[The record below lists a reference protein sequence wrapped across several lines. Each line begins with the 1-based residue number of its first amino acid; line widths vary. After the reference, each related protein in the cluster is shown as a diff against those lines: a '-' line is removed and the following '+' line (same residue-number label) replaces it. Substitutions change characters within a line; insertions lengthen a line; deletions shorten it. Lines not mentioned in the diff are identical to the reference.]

1 MNQEATTSNDNPNN
15 PIEKI
20 TSLNGF
26 ISELSIVKNINKKE
40 HEVYFR
46 GDSEEGHFL
55 APSLLRNGS
64 KDKMQEGH
72 AKTEIVKNEH
82 LAFRYIVTK
91 QSSEFMQCYSAIE
104 YLVKMQHYELRTRL
118 LDITSNALVALYFAC
133 ISPQNDGEVIIF
145 KLPKHIIKHYDSD
158 TISAVANIAKC
169 KPSDLQFSLCGCK
182 ENPGAFLEG
191 LGIKSNSAAY
201 KKFVPGTNNSLS
213 SQTMNSQKQNASSN
227 SNSKTEK
234 RIYRQINSLQEKIQG
249 DNSIQADN
257 YKEWFNEQ
265 LGYLHHQIK
274 AEKPYYNPQIEP
286 YDLGRIWAVKTKLDN
301 DRITNQ
307 SGAFLL
313 FGLGISEVVENG
325 ETHLVYTKEK
335 YPKVPG
341 DWIEKRILID
351 KDCKKQII
359 EELAMLGI
367 HHSFIFPEL
376 KTVAHEIN
384 QQLLSS
390 PKKRRKN

>member
-46 GDSEEGHFL
+46 GESEEGHFL

-133 ISPQNDGEVIIF
+133 ISP
-145 KLPKHIIKHYDSD
+145 K
-158 TISAVANIAKC
+158 
-169 KPSDLQFSLCGCK
+169 
-182 ENPGAFLEG
+182 
-191 LGIKSNSAAY
+191 
-201 KKFVPGTNNSLS
+201 
-213 SQTMNSQKQNASSN
+213 TM
-227 SNSKTEK
+227 EK
-234 RIYRQINSLQEKIQG
+234 
-249 DNSIQADN
+249 
-257 YKEWFNEQ
+257 
-265 LGYLHHQIK
+265 
-274 AEKPYYNPQIEP
+274 
-286 YDLGRIWAVKTKLDN
+286 
-301 DRITNQ
+301 
-307 SGAFLL
+307 LL
-313 FGLGISEVVENG
+313 FS
-325 ETHLVYTKEK
+325 
-335 YPKVPG
+335 
-341 DWIEKRILID
+341 
-351 KDCKKQII
+351 
-359 EELAMLGI
+359 
-367 HHSFIFPEL
+367 SFPS
-376 KTVAHEIN
+376 T
-384 QQLLSS
+384 
-390 PKKRRKN
+390 